1 LHVNKFMKI
10 YVFILLDCIL
20 VYNACTLGY
29 WWEIKMLIIVILF
42 IYLFVFIIWTSLSLI
57 LSFFS
62 SGQQELSVGIFDA
75 TILFDSFTHIYNKR
89 SINSQQRMINSLKS
103 WKFNQ
108 EPRLSNQ
115 KSATMLKISS
125 KVCPKIIPKEYLN
138 SKPKL

>member
-1 LHVNKFMKI
+1 
-10 YVFILLDCIL
+10 
-20 VYNACTLGY
+20 
-29 WWEIKMLIIVILF
+29 MLIIVILF

-103 WKFNQ
+103 
-108 EPRLSNQ
+108 
-115 KSATMLKISS
+115 
-125 KVCPKIIPKEYLN
+125 
-138 SKPKL
+138 